1 MRSYVAEIISVGTE
15 LLLGNIV
22 NTNAQYLA
30 EMLSLYGINVYYQ
43 TVVGDNPA
51 RLKAAVEIAAGRSD
65 ILIMTGGLGPTSDDL
80 TKETVAAC
88 FGRKL
93 VYHTEV
99 EKKLREMFVHHG
111 RITPNNFRQAM
122 LPEGCTVLENICGTA
137 PGCAFESDGKLVV
150 MLPGPPREC
159 IAMFENAVRPILE
172 KLSGGCIVS
181 RSIRIFGM
189 GESAVEDALHD
200 LILGSTNPSVAPY
213 AKTGEVM
220 LRVTALADTKDEAF
234 DMTLP
239 VIDEITNTLPDC
251 IYGVDCDS
259 LEERAYSLLSERNV
273 TLASAESCT
282 GGLLAKRITDIP
294 GSSGVFLGGVVPYS
308 NEMKEAV
315 LGIPREIIVEHGAV
329 SEQTARMMADGVR
342 GLSGAD
348 FGIGITGIA
357 GPGGGSDEKPV
368 GLVYV
373 ALAARDGTYCRK
385 MMMGT
390 YGGRDM
396 IRARSV
402 NTALDMLIRHLTGRP
417 VIANMY

>member
-1 MRSYVAEIISVGTE
+1 
-15 LLLGNIV
+15 
-22 NTNAQYLA
+22 
-30 EMLSLYGINVYYQ
+30 
-43 TVVGDNPA
+43 
-51 RLKAAVEIAAGRSD
+51 
-65 ILIMTGGLGPTSDDL
+65 
-80 TKETVAAC
+80 
-88 FGRKL
+88 
-93 VYHTEV
+93 
-99 EKKLREMFVHHG
+99 
-111 RITPNNFRQAM
+111 
-122 LPEGCTVLENICGTA
+122 
-137 PGCAFESDGKLVV
+137 
-150 MLPGPPREC
+150 
-159 IAMFENAVRPILE
+159 MFENAVRPILE

-259 LEERAYSLLSERNV
+259 LEERAYSLLSERNM

-357 GPGGGSDEKPV
+357 GPVGGSDEKPV